1 MPFEVSTM
9 KSKNVTFGCNIRGFV
24 ALLEQKPW
32 EFAHK
37 KLLFEILLNSLQTAL
52 ETVL

>member
-1 MPFEVSTM
+1 M
-9 KSKNVTFGCNIRGFV
+9 KSKNVIFDSNIRGFV
-24 ALLEQKPW
+24 ALLEQKQW

-37 KLLFEILLNSLQTAL
+37 KLLFEILLNPLRIAL